1 MIYFESVEEIIKIHN
16 KTIEFSGGGVDG
28 ILHREYLESALEHMK
43 NDRYYPDFADKLCH
57 LFWSIDK
64 NHIFQD
70 GNKRMAITVSVMF
83 LMKNGYMNIAKRF
96 MEEMEAVSYHVAAGN
111 IDKDLLLRIIT
122 SFLYEDDYPEE
133 LKLEIA
139 NAFAKGLGKRE

>member
-1 MIYFESVEEIIKIHN
+1 
-16 KTIEFSGGGVDG
+16 
-28 ILHREYLESALEHMK
+28 
-43 NDRYYPDFADKLCH
+43 
-57 LFWSIDK
+57 
-64 NHIFQD
+64 
-70 GNKRMAITVSVMF
+70 MF

-139 NAFAKGLGKRE
+139 NAFAKGLGERE